1 MSAAPLLRP
10 AVGAVTLLV
19 ALVTPVGA
27 LAQASGSTVG
37 EVGQRQTR
45 QDAAPNVDVRG
56 RIDSRINSRIASRI
70 DSRIT
75 RDSAAPQDAS
85 AASRYASASRQ
96 ARIPR
101 R

>member
-1 MSAAPLLRP
+1 MSAALTRPLGAAALLLALLTP
-10 AVGAVTLLV
+10 A
-19 ALVTPVGA
+19 GA
-27 LAQASGSTVG
+27 LAQAGGSTVG

-75 RDSAAPQDAS
+75 RDSAAPQDTS

-96 ARIPR
+96 ARTPR

>member
-1 MSAAPLLRP
+1 MSASTLRP
-10 AVGAVTLLV
+10 SVRAAALLL
-19 ALVTPVGA
+19 ALITPAGA
-27 LAQASGSTVG
+27 LGQASGNTVG
-37 EVGQRQTR
+37 DVGQRQTR

-85 AASRYASASRQ
+85 ASSRYASASRQ
-96 ARIPR
+96 ARTPQR
-101 R
+101 